1 MPTISSFR
9 SAENKHNIYRG
20 KDCIKNFC
28 ESLRENA
35 MEIINFKENKVR
47 LLTKGKQESYE
58 NAKMCYICK
67 QKFENKYFK
76 DKKYFKVHCY

>member
-1 MPTISSFR
+1 MLTISSFR
-9 SAENKHNIYRG
+9 SVENKHDIYRG

-35 MEIINFKENKVR
+35 MEIINFKKNKVR

-58 NAKMCYICK
+58 NAKNCYICK
-67 QKFENKYFK
+67 KNSKINI
-76 DKKYFKVHCY
+76 